1 MPQPRRRGDGR
12 LSGYSDSRN
21 RPSGL
26 QPVATEPDTAR
37 AAEGEGRGRARGRGR
52 GEEVGG
58 KKTTSDKSVKA
69 RVKAAAENRMEEKGD
84 RKRGVGGRKKK
95 PNNTLIGLSRSN

>member
-21 RPSGL
+21 WPSGL

-37 AAEGEGRGRARGRGR
+37 AAAGLGWGREMGTGK
-52 GEEVGG
+52 EVKREGG
-58 KKTTSDKSVKA
+58 KKNNSD
-69 RVKAAAENRMEEKGD
+69 
-84 RKRGVGGRKKK
+84 
-95 PNNTLIGLSRSN
+95 

>member
-21 RPSGL
+21 WPSGL

-37 AAEGEGRGRARGRGR
+37 AAAGLGCEGGVGRGTEVEGG
-52 GEEVGG
+52 GE
-58 KKTTSDKSVKA
+58 K
-69 RVKAAAENRMEEKGD
+69 
-84 RKRGVGGRKKK
+84 
-95 PNNTLIGLSRSN
+95 NNSN